1 MDSLHEYRRK
11 RPKGASPEPRGGTPT
26 TGHNSFVI
34 QRHDATRLHYDFRL
48 EMNGVLKSWAVPKGP
63 SLDPSV
69 KRLAIHVEDHPLDYG
84 GFEGAIPEGNY
95 GAGEVILWD
104 KGTYTTEG
112 SLSAEEQLRK
122 GDLKI
127 VLHGQKLNG
136 SFVLVKLKNSSK
148 QNEWLLIKHRDEY
161 VRTDWDIEEYGQ
173 SVKSGK
179 LPGPPRHGHRKD
191 AAAFSSGVQNLTN
204 ARKSPMPAE
213 GSLHPALA
221 SLSEKP
227 FSSDDWLFEIKWDGI
242 RALAA
247 IADGTTKLVARS
259 ARSISFEYPEFR
271 DLAKY
276 IRART
281 AVLDGEIVVLD
292 DQGRSSFQRLQGR
305 FGVEN
310 PSEKLQAQLPV
321 TYYFFDVLYCDGY
334 DVRRS
339 PLIERKQLLQ
349 KLVITNER
357 VRISDHQIGNGR
369 ELFEAAISNGLEGLV
384 AKRMSSPYPEDR
396 TSNWLKLKS
405 VKEVDAVVGGW
416 TDPRGGRQYFGSLL
430 VGLYEKSALRFVGGV
445 GTGFPNALERE
456 LFEKLQQI
464 PAKKCPFAPIPQTRE
479 RAHWVQPKLVA
490 RVGYAEWTSDH
501 HLRQPRFL
509 GLQPDRDPRESTFAK
524 ETRTSAVAP
533 DPPKTAKPAPS
544 ATVKTSKSA
553 PAQSATVKTRKS
565 TSAQS
570 AAPIIK
576 ALEQRQQEQV
586 RAEIDG
592 REVTLTHLNKVYFPK
607 AGFTKRDV
615 LLYYATVSPYLLP
628 FLKHRPLVLH
638 RYPNGIAGGA
648 FYQKEAGEYIPEWI
662 RTVAI
667 FSETKKRNVSY
678 FLIDDLASLLY
689 LSNLGCIEH
698 NPFSAR
704 EDDLD
709 QPDYMFVDLDPT
721 EGTPF
726 SRVVLAA
733 RVIGEVLQRAGLE
746 FFTKTS
752 GASGLHMYIPIARK
766 YGFDQVRALL
776 EIITQLAVDR
786 EKGLLTR
793 IHRVHDRP
801 KKSIFVD
808 VRQNAHGQSLAS
820 VFSVRPREGAPV
832 STPLA
837 WSELKPDLKPEM
849 WNIRTVLADLP
860 RRSKLWKKFFD
871 HAQTLESALEALD
884 RSRVA

>member
-1 MDSLHEYRRK
+1 MPLEEYVAKRQFEKTPEPAPGKRK
-11 RPKGASPEPRGGTPT
+11 RGSGG
-26 TGHNSFVI
+26 SYFCI

-48 EMNGVLKSWAVPKGP
+48 EINGVLKSWAVPKGP

-84 GFEGAIPEGNY
+84 GFEGTIPEGNY

-104 KGTYTTEG
+104 KGTYTAEG
-112 SLSAEEQLRK
+112 SLPAEEQLRK

-148 QNEWLLIKHRDEY
+148 QNEWLLIKHRDEC

-179 LPGPPRHGHRKD
+179 QPGPPRHGHRKN
-191 AAAFSSGVQNLTN
+191 AAAFSGGVQNLTK

-213 GSLHPALA
+213 ASLHPALA

-242 RALAA
+242 RALAV
-247 IADGTTKLVARS
+247 IEDGTTKLVARS

-271 DLAKY
+271 DLAKHT
-276 IRART
+276 RART

-292 DQGRSSFQRLQGR
+292 DKGRSSFQRLQGR

-310 PSEKLQAQLPV
+310 PSEKLQEQLPV

-349 KLVITNER
+349 QLVVTNER
-357 VRISDHQIGNGR
+357 IRISDHQIGNGI

-384 AKRMSSPYPEDR
+384 AKRMASPYPEGR
-396 TSNWLKLKS
+396 TSNWLKFKA
-405 VKEVDAVVGGW
+405 VKEVDAVVCGW

-430 VGLYEKSALRFVGGV
+430 VGLYEKSALRFIGGV
-445 GTGFPNALERE
+445 GTGFPNTLERE
-456 LFEKLQQI
+456 LYEKLQQI
-464 PAKKCPFAPIPQTRE
+464 PAKKCPFTPVPQARE
-479 RAHWVQPKLVA
+479 RAHWVQPKIVA
-490 RVGYAEWTSDH
+490 RVGYAEWTSDN

-524 ETRTSAVAP
+524 ETKTSTVAP
-533 DPPKTAKPAPS
+533 DPTKPGKPTPS
-544 ATVKTSKSA
+544 ATVKTKKSVF
-553 PAQSATVKTRKS
+553 AQSATS
-565 TSAQS
+565 
-570 AAPIIK
+570 IIK
-576 ALEQRQQEQV
+576 TLEQPHKEQV
-586 RAEIDG
+586 RAEIGG
-592 REVTLTHLNKVYFPK
+592 RELTLTHLNKIYFPK

-615 LLYYATVSPYLLP
+615 LVYYATVSPFLLP

-667 FSETKKRNVSY
+667 FSETKKRKVSY

-721 EGTPF
+721 EGTLF

-733 RVIGEVLQRAGLE
+733 KVIGEVLQRAGLE
-746 FFTKTS
+746 FFIKTS

-786 EKGLLTR
+786 EKRLLTR

-801 KKSIFVD
+801 KNTIFVD
-808 VRQNAHGQSLAS
+808 VRQNSHGQSLAS

-837 WSELKPDLKPEM
+837 WNELKPDLTPEV

-860 RRSKLWKKFFD
+860 RRSKLWAKFFD
-871 HAQTLESALEALD
+871 HGQTLENALEALD

>member
-1 MDSLHEYRRK
+1 MDSLREYRRK

-26 TGHNSFVI
+26 SGHNSFVI

-48 EMNGVLKSWAVPKGP
+48 EMVGVLKSWAVPKGP

-69 KRLAIHVEDHPLDYG
+69 KRLAIQVEDHPLDYG
-84 GFEGAIPEGNY
+84 GFEGTIPKGNY

-104 KGTYTTEG
+104 KGTYTSEG
-112 SLSAEEQLRK
+112 NLSAEEQLRK

-136 SFVLVKLKNSSK
+136 RFVLVKLKNSRK

-161 VRTDWDIEEYGQ
+161 VRTDWDIEEHGT

-179 LPGPPRHGHRKD
+179 LPAPPRHGHRKGTT
-191 AAAFSSGVQNLTN
+191 ATFSSGVENLTN
-204 ARKSPMPAE
+204 ARKSPTPAQ

-242 RALAA
+242 RALAVVD
-247 IADGTTKLVARS
+247 DGTTKLISRS
-259 ARSISFEYPEFR
+259 ARSISSEYPEFR
-271 DLAKY
+271 DLAKH

-292 DQGRSSFQRLQGR
+292 DKGRSSFQRLQGR

-334 DVRRS
+334 DLRRS

-349 KLVITNER
+349 QLVVTNER
-357 VRISDHQIGNGR
+357 IRISDHQIGNGI

-384 AKRMSSPYPEDR
+384 AKRMASPYPEGR
-396 TSNWLKLKS
+396 TSDWLKFKS
-405 VKEVDAVVGGW
+405 VKEVDAVVCGW

-430 VGLYEKSALRFVGGV
+430 VGLYEKSALRFIGGV
-445 GTGFPNALERE
+445 GTGFPNTLERE
-456 LFEKLQQI
+456 LYEKLQQI
-464 PAKKCPFAPIPQTRE
+464 PAKKCPFTPVPQTRE
-479 RAHWVQPKLVA
+479 RAHWVQPKIVA
-490 RVGYAEWTSDH
+490 RVGYAEWTSDN

-524 ETRTSAVAP
+524 ETKTSTVAP
-533 DPPKTAKPAPS
+533 DPTKPGKPTPS
-544 ATVKTSKSA
+544 ATVKTKKSVF
-553 PAQSATVKTRKS
+553 AQSATS
-565 TSAQS
+565 
-570 AAPIIK
+570 IIK
-576 ALEQRQQEQV
+576 TLEQPHKEQV
-586 RAEIDG
+586 RAEIGG
-592 REVTLTHLNKVYFPK
+592 RELTLTHLNKIYFPK

-615 LLYYATVSPYLLP
+615 LVYYATVSPFLLP

-648 FYQKEAGEYIPEWI
+648 FYQKEAGEYIPQWI

-667 FSETKKRNVSY
+667 FSETKKRDVPY

-689 LSNLGCIEH
+689 LTNLGCIEH

-721 EGTPF
+721 EGTAF

-733 RVIGEVLQRAGLE
+733 KVIGEVLQQAGVE

-776 EIITQLAVDR
+776 EIITRLAVDR

-793 IHRVHDRP
+793 IHRVQDRP
-801 KKSIFVD
+801 KNSIFVD
-808 VRQNAHGQSLAS
+808 VRQNAYGQSLAS

-837 WSELKPDLKPEM
+837 WNELKPDLKPEM

-860 RRSKLWKKFFD
+860 RRSKLWGKFFD
-871 HAQTLESALEALD
+871 HGQTLESALEALD